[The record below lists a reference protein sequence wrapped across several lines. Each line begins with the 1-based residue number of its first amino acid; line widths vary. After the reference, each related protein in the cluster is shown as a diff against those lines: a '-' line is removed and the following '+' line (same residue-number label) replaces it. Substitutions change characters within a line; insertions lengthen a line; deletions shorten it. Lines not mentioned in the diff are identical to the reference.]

1 MAIYMVDYE
10 NVYIEGLTG
19 LDQLTEEDILHIFYT
34 QNRCGLTFALYE
46 QLIRC
51 RAKVELNEVA
61 VSDKNGDPVKNALDI
76 QLMMYAGYLI
86 GTCEHTALYIVSK
99 DKDFGLGVRFFEQY
113 LSDASVTLEIVPS
126 IAASMLAP
134 EPEPVEEESL
144 ADAAMYNASELDE
157 IVDAYLRETLCE
169 APQPTE
175 TKGGFAMFCD
185 RFAKDP
191 EEMPAPFLAGAADPF
206 TARIV
211 PEEIPVQP
219 QPDPMISVQ
228 YHNTVRNLLGKGT
241 DEETITMVCDM
252 ISSSES
258 LAAFNNALTSYYR
271 DGKKAGAV
279 YHKFKPKFENLRHLS
294 RAARR
299 G

>member
-19 LDQLTEEDILHIFYT
+19 LDQLTEEDTLHIFYT

-61 VSDKNGDPVKNALDI
+61 VSNKNGDPVKNALDI

-86 GTCEHTALYIVSK
+86 GTCQNTALYIVSK
-99 DKDFGLGVRFFEQY
+99 DKDFALGVRFFEQY
-113 LSDASVTLEIVPS
+113 LSDAEVTLEIVPS
-126 IAASMLAP
+126 IAASMIQS
-134 EPEPVEEESL
+134 EPEPAEETDVPSL
-144 ADAAMYNASELDE
+144 YNASELDE
-157 IVDAYLRETLCE
+157 IVDAYLRETLR
-169 APQPTE
+169 E
-175 TKGGFAMFCD
+175 TPPVPDKSSGFAMFCD

-191 EEMPAPFLAGAADPF
+191 VEQSPAFLAGAADPF
-206 TARIV
+206 GMQT
-211 PEEIPVQP
+211 PVELPAEP

-241 DEETITMVCDM
+241 DEETITTVCDM